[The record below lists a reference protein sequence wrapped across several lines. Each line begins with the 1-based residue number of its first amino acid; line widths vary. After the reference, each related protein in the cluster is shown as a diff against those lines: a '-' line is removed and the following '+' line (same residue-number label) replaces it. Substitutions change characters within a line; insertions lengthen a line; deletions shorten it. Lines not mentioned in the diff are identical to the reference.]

1 MAKTLT
7 QKVVFRDISAA
18 DLYNTYVDAKEH
30 TKAIGLPVSIQE
42 KEGTRFKTDDGYITG
57 KTLQLIKDKLIV
69 QSWRGSD
76 WNKSDIDSTFIL
88 SFEQN
93 GKDGIV
99 NMVHANVPDNQYAG
113 IKDGWNTYY
122 WKPWKKYFASK
133 K

>member
-1 MAKTLT
+1 MAKTLI
-7 QKVVFRDISAA
+7 QKVVFKGISAA

-30 TKAIGLPVSIQE
+30 TKAIGLPVSIQK
-42 KEGTRFKTDDGYITG
+42 KEGTKFKTDDGYITG
-57 KTLQLIKDKLIV
+57 KTLQLVKDKLIV

-76 WNKSDIDSTFIL
+76 WDKTDLDSTFIL

-99 NMVHANVPDNQYAG
+99 NMVHANIPDNQYAG
-113 IKDGWNTYY
+113 IKDGWNVFY